1 VVEQREVMTLSM
13 QWRIHAMGRFY
24 DAHEDSIVY
33 FDSHSGDT
41 HLLSNFAAHVMQQ
54 LGHERLTTQELVN
67 KIASTMVSGDIREL
81 TEAVSGVLEELL
93 SLDILKR
100 E

>member
-1 VVEQREVMTLSM
+1 
-13 QWRIHAMGRFY
+13 
-24 DAHEDSIVY
+24 
-33 FDSHSGDT
+33 
-41 HLLSNFAAHVMQQ
+41 
-54 LGHERLTTQELVN
+54 
-67 KIASTMVSGDIREL
+67 MVSGDIREL

>member
-1 VVEQREVMTLSM
+1 VTTVSM
-13 QWRIHAMGRFY
+13 QWRIDAMGKFY
-24 DAHEDSIVY
+24 DAHEDSVVY

-41 HLLSNFAAHVMQQ
+41 HLISNFAAHVMRQ
-54 LGHERLTTQELVN
+54 LGHERLTTEELVN
-67 KIASTMVSGDIREL
+67 KIAPTMVSGDIREL

-93 SLDILKR
+93 TLDILKR